1 MQRFFWQGNLRFNE
15 HVTYLCATV
24 DHKLHALSR
33 VSIYTILKKCRII
46 MSSFI
51 ICQFSYCP
59 LIWMT
64 NSKGLNNKI
73 DHIHERALLIAY
85 KDFLTSFYRLL
96 AKDKFVTIHKQSLQ
110 QLAIEI
116 FKIKMGMSSIIMKDV
131 FSFSDNN
138 R

>member
-1 MQRFFWQGNLRFNE
+1 
-15 HVTYLCATV
+15 
-24 DHKLHALSR
+24 
-33 VSIYTILKKCRII
+33 

-73 DHIHERALLIAY
+73 DHIHERALLITY
-85 KDFLTSFYRLL
+85 KDFLTSFDRLL